1 MYLLKLQG
9 VRHLQEHQVNIDPD
23 CLSILLQSLEII
35 RLSFGPNTTNS
46 YYFLGPDGGGSRSG
60 ASVSG
65 GDIGGSTRHGRVG
78 SAIGVGHHESSGYD
92 STDEEDEDPSSFHRN
107 RNPNFPAKS
116 NHSKFVAD
124 QQMHPSRARSV
135 GPQPKFSHKQ
145 NNVSRCVF

>member
-1 MYLLKLQG
+1 M
-9 VRHLQEHQVNIDPD
+9 
-23 CLSILLQSLEII
+23 
-35 RLSFGPNTTNS
+35 NS
-46 YYFLGPDGGGSRSG
+46 HYFLGPDGGGSRSG